1 MPSENRLH
9 PYSILFAF
17 LTQIR
22 LFVVPGIFVMMG
34 SSSRGDGWWTP
45 WMMLL
50 IIPNAIVA
58 VLRYVT
64 FRYRY
69 DESDM
74 VIRSGLVFR
83 KERHIPYA
91 RIQNIDA
98 VQNLLHRLLHVVEVK
113 VETGGGETAE
123 ARMSVLPM
131 AAFHEMRAHVFAQHR
146 DASVD
151 APAVPKPPEAALLQL
166 GTRELLLYGFI
177 DNRGAV
183 VVGAALGV
191 LWEFGLVDWLAPDVF
206 DGPVRGRGAVRNLIR
221 DVIADVT
228 VSIDRILIGI
238 AVLGALLLLVRVLS
252 MGWAAVRLH
261 GFRLSL
267 IDGDARTEYGLLTR
281 VAATIPLRRI
291 QTLSIRETPMHRLF
305 TRVAVKADTAGGRVE
320 EGGRKTDRE
329 WLAPILRRPALPDF
343 VRALLGH
350 AYDAVDW
357 RPVAPGA
364 FRREVKGW
372 LFVAALMFTG
382 LAYLAR
388 WWAVPVLPLLI
399 LWAALCAHQTIKHLG
414 WAITDEAVVFKR
426 GWLWRRVVIVR
437 FAKIQTVSIAES
449 PFDRRTAM
457 AAVHVDTAGAS
468 ERSVVHI
475 PYLARDTAAALHAR
489 LAREAA
495 QRQFKW

>member
-22 LFVVPGIFVMMG
+22 LFVVPGLFVMVG
-34 SSSRGDGWWTP
+34 ASSRGDGWWSP
-45 WMMLL
+45 WMMLF
-50 IIPNAIVA
+50 IIPSAIGA
-58 VLRYVT
+58 VLRYIT

-69 DESDM
+69 DDSDM

-98 VQNLLHRLLHVVEVK
+98 VQNVLHRLLHVVEVK

-131 AAFHEMRAHVFAQHR
+131 TAFHEMRARVFAPHR
-146 DASVD
+146 GIDD
-151 APAVPKPPEAALLQL
+151 EAPAVPKPPEALLRL
-166 GTRELLLYGFI
+166 GTGELLLYGLI
-177 DNRGAV
+177 ENRGAV
-183 VVGAALGV
+183 VAGAVLGV
-191 LWEFGLVDWLAPDVF
+191 LWEYGLVDRLAPSVF
-206 DGPVRGRGAVRNLIR
+206 DGPVRGRGAVRNLVR
-221 DVIADVT
+221 DIIADVT
-228 VSIDRILIGI
+228 VSVDRIMIGI
-238 AVLGALLLLVRVLS
+238 AVVAALLVLVRFLS

-261 GFRLSL
+261 GFQLSL

-291 QTLSIRETPMHRLF
+291 QTLSIRETPLHRLF
-305 TRVAVKADTAGGRVE
+305 RRVAVKADTAGGRVDE
-320 EGGRKTDRE
+320 AGARTDRE
-329 WLAPILRRPALPDF
+329 WLAPTLRRAALPDL
-343 VRALLGH
+343 VRSLLGH
-350 AYDAVDW
+350 AYDTLDW

-372 LFVAALMFTG
+372 LFVAAVMCAG
-382 LAYLAR
+382 LAYWTR
-388 WWAVPVLPLLI
+388 WWAVPVMPVLI
-399 LWAALCAHQTIKHLG
+399 AWAVLCAHQTIKHLG
-414 WAITDEAVVFKR
+414 WAITDEAIILKR

-437 FAKIQTVSIAES
+437 FAKIQTVSIGEN

-457 AAVHVDTAGAS
+457 AAVHVDTAGAT

-475 PYLARDTAAALHAR
+475 PYLARDTAASLHAR

-495 QRQFKW
+495 HRQFKW